1 MDCFIVNQNK
11 YNLAIDIG
19 TKHFAYCLYYFEN
32 NNFIFNIMEISKQD
46 KINSLINWIDS
57 LPDGLTEIVPKNKF
71 SYLNENMK
79 EMNYRKRKQKSV
91 DYAKKILYKLNE
103 SKLNELIK
111 LNKKDDVSDSICM
124 CVMSYLNKGSNRK
137 SLFDGFSTASIK
149 ISGTQDTSFKTSILS
164 IICSLIFGSK

>member
-1 MDCFIVNQNK
+1 MDCFIVNHDK

-19 TKHFAYCLYYFEN
+19 TKHFAYCLYYPEN

-57 LPDGLTEIVPKNKF
+57 LPDGLTEIIIEQQVKNNVEAMIIQNIIMTICELKKINYKLFNPKNKF

-111 LNKKDDVSDSICM
+111 LNKKDDVSDAICM
-124 CVMSYLNKGSNRK
+124 CVMSYLDKDNVIELLN
-137 SLFDGFSTASIK
+137 
-149 ISGTQDTSFKTSILS
+149 
-164 IICSLIFGSK
+164 